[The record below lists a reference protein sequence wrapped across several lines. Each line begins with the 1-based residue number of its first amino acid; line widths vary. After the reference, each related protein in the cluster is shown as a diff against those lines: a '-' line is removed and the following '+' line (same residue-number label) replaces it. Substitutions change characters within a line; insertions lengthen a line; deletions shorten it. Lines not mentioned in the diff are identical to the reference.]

1 MSSAP
6 LDFYYA
12 IESAHPSRAVAMIAA
27 RDADI
32 RRSTLLEAIEKLE
45 ILAGSPLGDGVTE
58 AALRM
63 GADRLRQLLPAAP
76 AAERSDAD
84 GSR

>member
-1 MSSAP
+1 
-6 LDFYYA
+6 
-12 IESAHPSRAVAMIAA
+12 MIAA

-63 GADRLRQLLPAAP
+63 GADRLRQLLPAPP

-84 GSR
+84 G